1 MYNVMNANIN
11 VQCNKDNAQ
20 CPPKF
25 ALLHTLKGKGNTKQH
40 LQLC

>member
-11 VQCNKDNAQ
+11 VQRNKDNAP

-25 ALLHTLKGKGNTKQH
+25 GLLHTLKGKGDTWQY